1 MKQILTQE
9 IKDFLIEQIKM
20 IEEVALKDEDI
31 QDRYFPHTI
40 YEISSML
47 DKAVGLEIE
56 YKDTEFWTKIK

>member
-56 YKDTEFWTKIK
+56 YKDTEF